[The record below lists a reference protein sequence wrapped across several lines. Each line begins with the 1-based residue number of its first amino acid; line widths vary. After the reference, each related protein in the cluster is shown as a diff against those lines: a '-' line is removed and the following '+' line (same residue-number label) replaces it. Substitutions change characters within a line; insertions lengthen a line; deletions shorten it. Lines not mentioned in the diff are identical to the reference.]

1 LGTIRNLRGLSEVK
15 GKLDKLLEAV
25 CLFLSVVASSSL
37 NMSVQTAVQAR
48 MDFIQKTLQIR
59 LSTQATY
66 MTQEKDECHEATRD
80 RILRQLDEWLSTP
93 SENERCWWLMGQ
105 PGVGKSAI
113 AITVADCL
121 TARRPVSATTTGE
134 DGYVPKATLFSQFF
148 INHTLSDTTN
158 PHTIFPTI
166 ALDLAV
172 ISPVAAV
179 LIHDSL
185 KTNPALGHKLSAEQV
200 DALYV
205 RPLSAIARHDPGVVV
220 TLLDGIDELANTDGE
235 NLSSFTSIL
244 ASATARLPPN
254 VKLLV
259 FSRPENPIITQLKR
273 FTGSIHCSD
282 LLTEESREDV
292 RRFLQAKLAR
302 IAELHEL
309 QDWPAMEH
317 LDLLCEFAAGHLG
330 WAALAVRWIGREV
343 ERKGESPYIRQAVFE
358 QVTAVRKGN
367 LYDLYAF
374 ILTRVIP
381 DNAEEEEKV
390 GCERVL
396 GTLAIL
402 ESPQTIATIT
412 SLLSLGD
419 TYNVL
424 HFFRRISSI
433 IVSGLEA
440 VDGQTVP
447 QPHKSFF
454 DWICSHHPE
463 PRFRIDVNAHH
474 KRLSMRCLE
483 ILKASLHF
491 NMANIVTSDPLVLL
505 ENFGIDKSNARS
517 DDSPTLRTL
526 LWSRTDPSV
535 LYSCSMLFH
544 HIAEAGQLSKSVL
557 DELDFFFK
565 HLFLSWMEVAC
576 TYVFPD
582 VLDSVHN
589 LILVCVD
596 NLIEIITYVL
606 SLARAKIIT
615 S

>member
-1 LGTIRNLRGLSEVK
+1 VK

-37 NMSVQTAVQAR
+37 NVQTAVQAR

-59 LSTQATY
+59 LSTQSTY
-66 MTQEKDECHEATRD
+66 MTQEKDECHEVTRD
-80 RILRQLDEWLSTP
+80 RILRQLGEWLSTP
-93 SENERCWWLMGQ
+93 SETERCWWLTGQ

-121 TARRPVSATTTGE
+121 RGRCPVSANATPE
-134 DGYVPKATLFSQFF
+134 DGYVPKATLFGQFF
-148 INHTLSDTTN
+148 VNHTLPDTADPRN
-158 PHTIFPTI
+158 IFPTI
-166 ALDLAV
+166 ALELAAA
-172 ISPVAAV
+172 SPVAAI
-179 LIHDSL
+179 LIHD
-185 KTNPALGHKLSAEQV
+185 ALRTRPTLADKLSAEQV
-200 DALYV
+200 DALYI
-205 RPLSAIARHDPGVVV
+205 RPISAIARHDPGVVV
-220 TLLDGIDELANTDGE
+220 TLFDGIDELASADGAT
-235 NLSSFTSIL
+235 LSSFTTILSSI
-244 ASATARLPPN
+244 TARLPAN

-259 FSRPENPIITQLKR
+259 FSRPESPIINQLKR
-273 FTGSIHCSD
+273 HTRSIRRSD

-292 RRFLQAKLAR
+292 RRFLQAELDR
-302 IAELHEL
+302 IAELYEL
-309 QDWPAMEH
+309 RDWPAAEH

-343 ERKGESPYIRQAVFE
+343 EKEGECAYIRRSVFE
-358 QVTAVRKGN
+358 QVREVRKGD

-374 ILTRVIP
+374 ILTRVVP
-381 DNAEEEEKV
+381 DDAKEKEKV

-396 GTLAIL
+396 GTLAVL
-402 ESPQTIATIT
+402 DSRQTIATIT

-440 VDGQTVP
+440 VDSQTIP
-447 QPHKSFF
+447 HPHKSFF

-463 PRFRIDVNAHH
+463 PRFRIDVNTHH
-474 KRLSMRCLE
+474 KRLSMRCME

-505 ENFGIDKSNARS
+505 ENLGIDNSNVRS
-517 DDSPTLRTL
+517 NDIPILNTL
-526 LWSRTDPSV
+526 LWSQTDPSV
-535 LYSCSMLFH
+535 LYSCTRLFH

-576 TYVFPD
+576 TYGFLD
-582 VLDSVHN
+582 MLDSVQN
-589 LILVCVD
+589 VILVCVD